1 MAEILLSEV
10 VKELRRELQETM
22 AEGDGKSL
30 RFEVEDLEL
39 EMQVVVTKEASTKG
53 TAGGGIKFWVVDAK
67 ASGELAGKYT
77 TSQVQRLKLSL
88 KPKTGEGKS
97 PLLAG

>member
-30 RFEVEDLEL
+30 RFEVENLEL
-39 EMQVVVTKEASTKG
+39 EMQVVVTKEAGAKATSEG
-53 TAGGGIKFWVVDAK
+53 RIRFWVVDAK
-67 ASGELAGKYT
+67 TSGEIAGKYT

-88 KPKTGEGKS
+88 KPKTGGGGS

>member
-1 MAEILLSEV
+1 MSEILLSEV
-10 VKELRRELQETM
+10 VKQLRKELEVTM
-22 AEGDGKSL
+22 AEGDGKAL
-30 RFEVEDLEL
+30 RFEVENLEL
-39 EMQVVVTKEASTKG
+39 EMQVVVSKEASTKG
-53 TAGGGIKFWVVDAK
+53 TTGGGIKFWVVDAK

-88 KPKTGEGKS
+88 KPKTRDGGS